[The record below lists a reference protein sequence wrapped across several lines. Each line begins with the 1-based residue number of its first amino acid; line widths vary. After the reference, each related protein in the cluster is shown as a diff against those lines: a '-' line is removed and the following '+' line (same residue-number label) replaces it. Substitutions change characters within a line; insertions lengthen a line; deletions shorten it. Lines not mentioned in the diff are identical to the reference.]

1 MFPDDSFGVTP
12 FQPLDCHAFREKVL
26 LPECGTLLIRQDF
39 LHISHVKAIKI
50 MCNSQDFGS
59 LFHPGTDSRH
69 VDDVV
74 RRTCSSQVETEAP
87 VKKEVEEMELVNPD
101 SEYKE
106 VLEAGKIV
114 ILLDD

>member
-1 MFPDDSFGVTP
+1 MFPDDSFDVTP
-12 FQPLDCHAFREKVL
+12 FRPLDCHAFREKVL
-26 LPECGTLLIRQDF
+26 LPECGTLLIQQDF
-39 LHISHVKAIKI
+39 PHISRVKAIKI
-50 MCNSQDFGS
+50 MRNSQDFGS

-69 VDDVV
+69 VDDVI
-74 RRTCSSQVETEAP
+74 RRTSNRRVETEAP